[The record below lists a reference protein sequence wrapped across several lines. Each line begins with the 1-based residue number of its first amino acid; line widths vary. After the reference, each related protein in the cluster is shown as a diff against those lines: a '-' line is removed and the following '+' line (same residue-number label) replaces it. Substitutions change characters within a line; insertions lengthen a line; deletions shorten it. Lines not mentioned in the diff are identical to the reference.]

1 MPSCLKASVISVLLR
16 IACLPQ
22 CLIALIASSIFK
34 YEREQDSLSMRS
46 FILGCTAS
54 LCGEERSRLKIP
66 ISKKKTVG
74 PTTTLEYLGII
85 LDTDL
90 FEARLPEEKIERI
103 VTFIQSSIERKSVRK
118 RELLQ
123 LLGHFNFAA
132 RIIRPGRSF
141 VSHLISLS
149 TKVDKSHHFITLSKE

>member
-1 MPSCLKASVISVLLR
+1 L
-16 IACLPQ
+16 
-22 CLIALIASSIFK
+22 
-34 YEREQDSLSMRS
+34 
-46 FILGCTAS
+46 
-54 LCGEERSRLKIP
+54 SRLKI
-66 ISKKKTVG
+66 TVRIAIVLKPHVSG
-74 PTTTLEYLGII
+74 DWTI
-85 LDTDL
+85 
-90 FEARLPEEKIERI
+90 RKSSRRI

-149 TKVDKSHHFITLSKE
+149 TKVDKLHHFITLSKECREDLHMFWMPWTNYFLMTKLFPRAIRY